1 MWKSINGQL
10 IHTTDISRVKFR
22 TNLSK
27 SIIEH
32 LKDISNDND
41 TYVNYLIETGLEE
54 VLSHG
59 IINFSKE
66 SRPKDRVQYKTT
78 YDKELLEEVKQFAKK
93 HNLGANDVIEYSV
106 QFIDIEKSK
115 KRDYQ
120 HRIEKE

>member
-1 MWKSINGQL
+1 MWKSVNGQL
-10 IHTTDISRVKFR
+10 IHTTDVSRVKFR

-32 LKDISNDND
+32 LKDVANEND
-41 TYVNYLIETGLEE
+41 THVNYLIETGLEE
-54 VLSHG
+54 VLING
-59 IINFSKE
+59 TINFSKE

-78 YDKELLEEVKQFAKK
+78 YDKELLERVKQFAKK
-93 HNLGANDVIEYSV
+93 HNLGANDVIEYSI
-106 QFIDIEKSK
+106 QFIDVEKSK